1 MSKNFNPLQLARVL
15 VMDLASLRSQE
26 AMEPSRPFP
35 TENGGKELKLNVDK
49 DASFDGGQRWGES

>member
-1 MSKNFNPLQLARVL
+1 
-15 VMDLASLRSQE
+15 MDLASLRSQE

-49 DASFDGGQRWGES
+49 DASFDGRQRWGES